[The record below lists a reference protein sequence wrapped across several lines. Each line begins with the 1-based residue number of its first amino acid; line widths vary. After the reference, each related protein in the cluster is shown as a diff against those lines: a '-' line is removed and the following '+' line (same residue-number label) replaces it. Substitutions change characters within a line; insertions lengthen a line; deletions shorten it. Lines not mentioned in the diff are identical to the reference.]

1 MSGELCDPGLRG
13 FEGWGYPGAGGG
25 AEKSVGERMKGFRVE
40 IFCALC
46 EKILQW
52 KERLIK

>member
-25 AEKSVGERMKGFRVE
+25 AEKSVGERMKGFWN
-40 IFCALC
+40 FCQEELFKGW
-46 EKILQW
+46 EKS
-52 KERLIK
+52 